1 MSIDDLQY
9 HYNYNISWREVLT
22 SILRDVAPINNYTVC
37 FVSLSTGLRDVLSGF
52 SYTSLKRYLIYSAL
66 TQSDLYN
73 LYPNGMPQFSNAQ
86 WLDGAFSKPQTGQLD
101 YVCIRHISQYI
112 PLNIL
117 FKHRISDDRS
127 SALKSLF
134 IELNKSIENII
145 DNMYWVPIIQ
155 KQHLLGALNSL
166 SVKLMWEQQYD
177 ISTLLTDINGR
188 NETDNYFIVMRQL
201 IKFRSDQYYKGLLH
215 KNNIDMVTELVAGV
229 LGKYQYN
236 TFTGLH
242 NSCCSLTIVSANLC
256 FYSIYFVLQAV
267 HQGCTTYEIWP
278 GLQIKVCV

>member
-22 SILRDVAPINNYTVC
+22 SILWDITPINNYTIC

-66 TQSDLYN
+66 TQSDLFD
-73 LYPNGMPQFSNAQ
+73 LFPNETPKFSHAQ
-86 WLDGAFSKPQTGQLD
+86 WSTGAFSSSLTGQLD
-101 YVCIRHISQYI
+101 YVCIHRLSKYI
-112 PLNIL
+112 PLTFL

-127 SALKSLF
+127 SALKNLF

-166 SVKLMWEQQYD
+166 SVKLMWEQQFY
-177 ISTLLTDINGR
+177 ISSLLTDINER
-188 NETDNYFIVMRQL
+188 NETDNYFVVMKRL
-201 IKFRSDQYYKGLLH
+201 IKLRSKHYYNGKSH
-215 KNNIDMVTELVAGV
+215 KSNLYKVTELVDGV
-229 LGKYQYN
+229 LGKYKFSRKCRSQN
-236 TFTGLH
+236 GIIFTH
-242 NSCCSLTIVSANLC
+242 TQN
-256 FYSIYFVLQAV
+256 
-267 HQGCTTYEIWP
+267 EP
-278 GLQIKVCV
+278 